1 MTCRIFSCSKQNLLV
16 SALKLLVE
24 ACGICSSTRGQ
35 TWVPRIVRVAG
46 IVRVESKPLDY
57 QGSTSNPVCRQ
68 HFSSSLQLPSYPYDI
83 G

>member
-35 TWVPRIVRVAG
+35 TWVPRIVRV
-46 IVRVESKPLDY
+46 ESKPLDY